1 MKELIRCDVTFLL
14 LVISVELLVG
24 ASVGVVRPLHLP
36 AAPMLN
42 LLNIIHRLQIQIQ
55 YLPVCS
61 PHLCGLLA
69 VPDLLHGGEL
79 HLGDGRARPAPDV
92 GHQILGRPA
101 VTSHLMLTLLNI
113 YLLLYAVNGTVE
125 RRPHFIIKFR
135 KFLLVDSSNVIVPT

>member
-36 AAPMLN
+36 AAPMQN
-42 LLNIIHRLQIQIQ
+42 ILNIILRCVTNKYSI
-55 YLPVCS
+55 CS
-61 PHLCGLLA
+61 PHLCGLLGL
-69 VPDLLHGGEL
+69 PDLLHGGEL